1 MTDSTRSFPPPPSL
15 PVRIA
20 GLGAHLP
27 PRIVSSAEVEARC
40 GLPEGWAERYN
51 GVRERRWAAPG
62 DTNSA
67 YAAAAVRAAVADA
80 GLALADIDLLV
91 FASGTPE
98 QAIPDGGPLTLRA
111 LGLGG
116 AGVAAFSVHATCLSF
131 LAALDAVAGLIAAG
145 RYRAA
150 VIVSAEIA
158 SIGIN
163 YDQPESATLLGD
175 GAAAAVVV
183 PWGGAAA
190 PVAATSGATSAGG
203 MAASRTGSSGIASR
217 IEAARFE
224 AYGDG
229 AALTEVRGGGTRRHP
244 TNPVTEAADNLFHM
258 DGPALLR
265 LVRRHGPGF
274 LERLRPGLSAGLG
287 DIDVVIPHQAS
298 LAGLRLLGRFGW
310 PDDRVVTTLE
320 RYGNCVA
327 ASLPLTLWEA
337 VRTGRLARGERAL
350 LVGTG
355 AGVSMGGM
363 VVVY

>member
-1 MTDSTRSFPPPPSL
+1 MNDVPPAPPSAPPL

-27 PRIVSSAEVEARC
+27 PRIVASAEIEARC
-40 GLPEGWAERYN
+40 GLPAGWAERYN

-67 YAAAAVRAAVADA
+67 YAAIAVRAAIADA
-80 GLALADIDLLV
+80 GLALGDIDLLV

-131 LAALDAVAGLIAAG
+131 LAALDAVAGLVAAG

-190 PVAATSGATSAGG
+190 LA
-203 MAASRTGSSGIASR
+203 GSSGGPSR

-244 TNPVTEAADNLFHM
+244 TTPATEAADNLFHM

-337 VRTGRLARGERAL
+337 VRTGRLVRGQRAL

-355 AGVSMGGM
+355 AGGSMGGM

>member
-1 MTDSTRSFPPPPSL
+1 MTDVTRSYPPPPSL

-27 PRIVSSAEVEARC
+27 PRVVSSAEVEARC
-40 GLPEGWAERYN
+40 GLPAGWAERFN

-67 YAAAAVRAAVADA
+67 YAAEAVRAAVADA
-80 GLALADIDLLV
+80 GLALDDIDLLV

-116 AGVAAFSVHATCLSF
+116 SGVAAFSVHATCLSF
-131 LAALDAVAGLIAAG
+131 LAALDVVAGLIAVG
-145 RYRAA
+145 RYRVA

-163 YDQPESATLLGD
+163 FDEPESATLLGD

-183 PWGGAAA
+183 PWGASTPGGAS
-190 PVAATSGATSAGG
+190 VGAT
-203 MAASRTGSSGIASR
+203 SR

-244 TNPVTEAADNLFHM
+244 TNPATEPADNLFHM
-258 DGPALLR
+258 NGPELLR
-265 LVRRHGPGF
+265 LVRRHGPDF
-274 LERLRPGLSAGLG
+274 LERLRPGLSRGLG
-287 DIDVVIPHQAS
+287 SIDVVIPHQAS

-310 PDDRVVTTLE
+310 PDERIVTTLE

-337 VRTGRLARGERAL
+337 VRTGRLARGQRAL

-355 AGVSMGGM
+355 AGVSLGGM
-363 VVVY
+363 VIVY

>member
-1 MTDSTRSFPPPPSL
+1 MTDHEHRPGHPSL
-15 PVRIA
+15 SVRIA

-27 PRIVSSAEVEARC
+27 ERVVSSAEVEARC
-40 GLPEGWAERYN
+40 GLPAGWAMRYN

-67 YAAAAVRAAVADA
+67 YAATAVRSAVADA

-98 QAIPDGGPLTLRA
+98 QAIPDGAPLTLRA

-116 AGVAAFSVHATCLSF
+116 VGVAGFSVHATCLSF
-131 LAALDAVAGLIAAG
+131 LAALDVVAGLIAAG
-145 RYRAA
+145 RYRTA

-163 YDQPESATLLGD
+163 FDQPEGATLLGD

-183 PWGGAAA
+183 PAGGGATTA
-190 PVAATSGATSAGG
+190 GAGTRGC
-203 MAASRTGSSGIASR
+203 TSR

-229 AALTEVRGGGTRRHP
+229 AALTEVRGGGTRRHS
-244 TNPVTEAADNLFHM
+244 TNPATVPADNLFHM
-258 DGPALLR
+258 EGSALLR

-274 LERLRPGLSAGLG
+274 LERLRPGLSSGLG

-310 PDDRVVTTLE
+310 PEDRVVTTLE

-337 VRTGRLARGERAL
+337 VRTGRLVRGQRAL

>member
-1 MTDSTRSFPPPPSL
+1 MSDHERRPAPPSL

-27 PRIVSSAEVEARC
+27 QRIVSSAEIEARC
-40 GLPEGWAERYN
+40 GLPAGWAVRYN

-62 DTNSA
+62 DTNSH
-67 YAAAAVRAAVADA
+67 YAATAVRAAVADA
-80 GLALADIDLLV
+80 GMALADIDLLV

-98 QAIPDGGPLTLRA
+98 QAIPDGAPLTLRA

-116 AGVAAFSVHATCLSF
+116 IGVAGFSVHATCLSF
-131 LAALDAVAGLIAAG
+131 LAALDTVAALIAAG
-145 RYRAA
+145 RYRTA

-163 YDQPESATLLGD
+163 FDQPESATLLGD

-183 PWGGAAA
+183 PAGGAASHG
-190 PVAATSGATSAGG
+190 T
-203 MAASRTGSSGIASR
+203 ASR

-229 AALTEVRGGGTRRHP
+229 AALTEVRGGGTRRHS
-244 TNPVTEAADNLFHM
+244 TNPATVPADNLFHM
-258 DGPALLR
+258 EGSALLR

-274 LERLRPGLSAGLG
+274 LERLRPGLSSGLG

-310 PDDRVVTTLE
+310 PADSVVTTLE

-327 ASLPLTLWEA
+327 ASLPLTLCEA
-337 VRTGRLARGERAL
+337 VATGRLRRGERAL